1 MGINPIQYRPWKGER
16 TALNLRV
23 YVILKSIFR
32 HGLKSTGVK
41 ILLILAFLIVYAFQ
55 FVAALLFGHETL
67 DAGEMSSNFNA
78 VGLALFAMLLTAV
91 ITSGLISEDL
101 SSKSF
106 VLYFSR
112 AIKTRDY
119 LVGKAGGAILI
130 MSLLCFLPPVL
141 LAVVSILTQSGSD
154 YWSSIKVLG
163 STVVAGAFV
172 TVFFVPYGL
181 MLSSLTKRRSYAAV
195 GTFMSFFVLTIIS
208 GAFSEFDR
216 AWRVISPAE
225 SLSYAVDW
233 IFGQSLPTYVNEGAL
248 FAFLASFIIIPAS
261 VLYWRV
267 QRQAVG
273 K

>member
-1 MGINPIQYRPWKGER
+1 
-16 TALNLRV
+16 
-23 YVILKSIFR
+23 R

-41 ILLILAFLIVYAFQ
+41 ILLILAFLIVYAFH

-78 VGLALFAMLLTAV
+78 VGLASFAILLTAV
-91 ITSGLISEDL
+91 VTSDLISEDL
-101 SSKSF
+101 SSKSC

-154 YWSSIKVLG
+154 YWPSITVLG

>member
-1 MGINPIQYRPWKGER
+1 MGINPIQYRAWKGER

-32 HGLKSTGVK
+32 HGLRSTGVK
-41 ILLILAFLIVYAFQ
+41 ILLIVSFLLVYAFQ
-55 FVAALLFGHETL
+55 FVSVILMDHETL
-67 DAGEMSSNFNA
+67 EAGVMSSDFNA
-78 VGLALFAMLLTAV
+78 IGLALFAMILTAV
-91 ITSGLISEDL
+91 ITSDLISEDL
-101 SSKSF
+101 SNKSF

-119 LVGKAGGAILI
+119 LVGKAGGAILV

-141 LAVVSILTQSGSD
+141 LAVASILTQSGSD

-163 STVVAGAFV
+163 STVAAGALA
-172 TVFFVPYGL
+172 TVLFVPYGL
-181 MLSSLTKRRSYAAV
+181 MLSSVTARRSYAAV

-208 GAFSEFDR
+208 GIFSEFDG

-225 SLSYAVDW
+225 SLSFAVDW
-233 IFGQSLPTYVNEGAL
+233 MFGQSLPTYINGGAL
-248 FAFLASFIIIPAS
+248 FAFLASFIIIPAL

-273 K
+273 R